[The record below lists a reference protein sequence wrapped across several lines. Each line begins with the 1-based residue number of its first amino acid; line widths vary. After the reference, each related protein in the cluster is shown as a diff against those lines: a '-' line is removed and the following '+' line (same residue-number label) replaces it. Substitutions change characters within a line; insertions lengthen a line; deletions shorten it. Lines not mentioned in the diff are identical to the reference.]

1 MEGNTQLM
9 KVIQE
14 MSSEINKL
22 EKENKALRV
31 ELDFTSQKA
40 SAWEGNREEGEAR
53 RTTSLGEELVTAPK
67 AIHRTV
73 SADSALALKEPK
85 GNIMT
90 VRRYTISSSVHSF
103 AAHEHYKSGK
113 RHMSSGILQAQGIM
127 KSPAC
132 SPVTKLANGDGKGFA
147 ADCFTSKTSNKR
159 TFQDHVFKCRLIPL
173 DPALDFLWTSKPA
186 PSLEGSSQNFPKSL
200 RLLHP
205 GTAYHL
211 HGSLTM
217 ECPSEKTILL
227 SLIIEFFL

>member
-14 MSSEINKL
+14 MRSEINKL

-31 ELDFTSQKA
+31 ELDFTSQRA

-53 RTTSLGEELVTAPK
+53 RTSTLREEMVTAPI

-103 AAHEHYKSGK
+103 AAHEHCKSGK
-113 RHMSSGILQAQGIM
+113 RHMSSGILEAQGIM
-127 KSPAC
+127 KSPAR
-132 SPVTKLANGDGKGFA
+132 SPVTKLANEDGKGFA
-147 ADCFTSKTSNKR
+147 ADCFTSNTSNKR
-159 TFQDHVFKCRLIPL
+159 TFQDHVFKCRGKIKAVSFLLPMEMSSYSK
-173 DPALDFLWTSKPA
+173 DPD
-186 PSLEGSSQNFPKSL
+186 SLECIQNHNPKQLS
-200 RLLHP
+200 
-205 GTAYHL
+205 TI
-211 HGSLTM
+211 M
-217 ECPSEKTILL
+217 EKDM
-227 SLIIEFFL
+227 

>member
-14 MSSEINKL
+14 MRSEINKL

-40 SAWEGNREEGEAR
+40 SAWEGNREKGEAR
-53 RTTSLGEELVTAPK
+53 RTSTLGEELVTAPI

-103 AAHEHYKSGK
+103 AAHEHCKSGK
-113 RHMSSGILQAQGIM
+113 GHMSSGILEAQGMM

-132 SPVTKLANGDGKGFA
+132 SPVTKLANEDGKGFA
-147 ADCFTSKTSNKR
+147 AGCFTSNTSNKR
-159 TFQDHVFKCRLIPL
+159 TFQDHVFKCRGKIKAVSFLLPMEMSSYSK
-173 DPALDFLWTSKPA
+173 DPD
-186 PSLEGSSQNFPKSL
+186 SLECIQNQNPKQLS
-200 RLLHP
+200 
-205 GTAYHL
+205 TI
-211 HGSLTM
+211 M
-217 ECPSEKTILL
+217 EKDM
-227 SLIIEFFL
+227 